1 LYFKNKEIPSKGKR
15 GANRRGKMSKP
26 QNQDAL
32 KEVINVFK
40 EDYKSPIKAF
50 AWAKV
55 INEWGRIIFGGI
67 IFFIVAMI
75 IFVPLLVEY
84 RKEHAIMNSASRN
97 VANHLTEIIK
107 FIDIGKRS
115 IEQRNTILAELMQT
129 IDVSADQPLDQ
140 GTIDGKLSNL
150 ASILKRCR
158 DARRAFI
165 GNFSDSKNPHVNPE
179 VSESF
184 EKLIDDGSSF
194 AKDKPSASTFD
205 EENKEWGNLC
215 ALCENEVKKAQD
227 EKHQILET
235 QPGIQKNIHF
245 KN

>member
-1 LYFKNKEIPSKGKR
+1 MYFKEKKASSKGKR
-15 GANRRGKMSKP
+15 EINRRGKMSKP

-55 INEWGRIIFGGI
+55 INEWGRIIFVGI
-67 IFFIVAMI
+67 IFFIVIMI

-84 RKEHAIMNSASRN
+84 RKDHAVMKNATRN

-107 FIDIGKRS
+107 FVDIGKRS
-115 IEQRNTILAELMQT
+115 MEQRNTILAELMQT
-129 IDVSADQPLDQ
+129 IDVSAGQHLDQ
-140 GTIDGKLSNL
+140 KIIDGKLSNL

-165 GNFSDSKNPHVNPE
+165 GDFSESKNPHANPE

-184 EKLIDDGSSF
+184 EKLVDDGSSF

-205 EENKEWGNLC
+205 EENKEWGSLC
-215 ALCENEVKKAQD
+215 ALCENEVKRTQN
-227 EKHQILET
+227 EQHQILET
-235 QPGIQKNIHF
+235 QRGIQKNIHF